1 METLDDFKKKI
12 RRKEIE
18 LSKLEADRNSMLE
31 ALEAKKQSLE
41 ESKQERQANFDA
53 SIYLKKQAKETREQ
67 SLDLIEDITTKAI
80 KPMYG
85 DDYKFVFKDNN
96 ADLENGVVSTLKMIP
111 SICSKFQDDILV
123 NSIMDGRGGGVAETV
138 SVILRL
144 GILKLFNYNGVAI
157 LDETWASLSADEKLE
172 NCIKWFV
179 EFIKQTDSQIIL
191 VTHRAEFFTKVSDS
205 IHLCEKT
212 EDNQAMVTKVT
223 HEHIMDRVFK

>member
-12 RRKEIE
+12 RKKELE
-18 LSKLEADRNSMLE
+18 LSKLESDRKNMLD
-31 ALEAKKQSLE
+31 ALDDKIQELE
-41 ESKQERQANFDA
+41 EHKQERQANFDA

-67 SLDLIEDITTKAI
+67 SLDLIESITTKAI

-85 DDYKFVFKDNN
+85 DDYEFLFKDKN
-96 ADLENGVVSTLKMIP
+96 ADLENGVVSTVKITP
-111 SICSKFQDDILV
+111 SICSRFQDDILV
-123 NSIMDGRGGGVAETV
+123 NGIMDGRGGGVAETV

-144 GILKLFNYNGVAI
+144 GVLKLYNYNGATI

-179 EFIKQTDSQIIL
+179 EFIKQTDNQIIL
-191 VTHRAEFFTKVSDS
+191 VTHRAEFFTKVSDL

-212 EDNQAMVTKVT
+212 EDNQAIVTKVT
-223 HEHIMDRVFK
+223 HEQIMDRVFK

>member
-1 METLDDFKKKI
+1 METLDEFKKKI

-18 LSKLEADRNSMLE
+18 LSKLESDRKNMLDT
-31 ALEAKKQSLE
+31 LETKRQEFE
-41 ESKQERQANFDA
+41 EQKLERQANFDA

-67 SLDLIEDITTKAI
+67 SLDLIEGITTKAI

-85 DDYKFVFKDNN
+85 DDYEFVFKDNN
-96 ADLENGVVSTLKMIP
+96 ADLENGVVSTVKITP
-111 SICSKFQDDILV
+111 SICSRFQDDVLV
-123 NSIMDGRGGGVAETV
+123 NGIIDGRGGGVAETV

-144 GILKLFNYNGVAI
+144 GVLKLYNYNGATI

-179 EFIKQTDSQIIL
+179 EFIQQTDNQIIL

-212 EDNQAMVTKVT
+212 EDNQAIVTKVT
-223 HEHIMDRVFK
+223 HEQIMDRVFK